1 MHPEEGFER
10 RPYDR
15 KEQAG
20 KKPADDLGIYVVFP
34 GLPVGIDPKAA
45 QNTADGTQH
54 KHHIRKAEIPAV
66 HFPANLVKFTD
77 PGRRLGEAQKWQ
89 GKKKDNRSCL

>member
-10 RPYDR
+10 HPYDR

-20 KKPADDLGIYVVFP
+20 KKPAHDLGIYVVFP

-45 QNTADGTQH
+45 KNATDGT
-54 KHHIRKAEIPAV
+54 
-66 HFPANLVKFTD
+66 
-77 PGRRLGEAQKWQ
+77 
-89 GKKKDNRSCL
+89 